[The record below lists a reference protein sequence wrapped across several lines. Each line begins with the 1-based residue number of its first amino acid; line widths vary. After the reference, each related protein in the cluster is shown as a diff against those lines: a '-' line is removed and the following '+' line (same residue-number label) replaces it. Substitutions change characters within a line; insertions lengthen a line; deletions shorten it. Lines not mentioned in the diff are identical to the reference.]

1 MADLTMDLQS
11 FIRLLVQ
18 RRDERRVLD
27 LFNVLFETARGVVAG
42 AAEDEAW
49 PGADAGPAD
58 AEVQL
63 RKIQDVLLNRFGP
76 SAEFPV
82 DGIEVNHQLGHS
94 TVDQCVLGVLGIY
107 HDRYEEAAS
116 DEEWEGFGWSI
127 VDYGIDCALMAAAHA
142 RGVDLTEASM
152 MRLRQILSREYGEC
166 LDHGSV
172 DVHDVVDRY
181 QAEVGID
188 DPVRAFR
195 ISTRVQW
202 TVSDTLTSTDAG
214 VVGISEGDD
223 QEQVKLTL
231 RDGNGDEFFVSSH
244 QVRLFVDE
252 EDD

>member
-27 LFNVLFETARGVVAG
+27 LFNVLFETARGVVEG
-42 AAEDEAW
+42 AAEGEAT
-49 PGADAGPAD
+49 PGSGAGLTH
-58 AEVQL
+58 AEMQL
-63 RKIQDVLLNRFGP
+63 RKINNVLNNRFGP
-76 SAEFPV
+76 SVALPV
-82 DGIEVNHQLGHS
+82 DGIELRSVGGG
-94 TVDQCVLGVLGIY
+94 TVDQMVLGVLNIY
-107 HDRYEEAAS
+107 QSRFDEAAS

-152 MRLRQILSREYGEC
+152 LRLRQILSREYGEC
-166 LDHGSV
+166 LDHGGV

-188 DPVRAFR
+188 DPVRVFR
-195 ISTRVQW
+195 IGRRVRW